1 MKRITFEINNS
12 KNLGKTRVLVNEIKS
27 RLVINFRITNLI
39 EQKTKNHYIIFDI
52 NGGIVNIVTNIMCQK
67 EI

>member
-12 KNLGKTRVLVNEIKS
+12 KNFGKTRVLVNEIKS
-27 RLVINFRITNLI
+27 RKIINFWITNLLG
-39 EQKTKNHYIIFDI
+39 QNTKNHYIIFDI
-52 NGGIVNIVTNIMCQK
+52 NGGLDYIVTNIMGQK